1 MDSWNEIISRC
12 LRMLNIE
19 EFKGVKLIRFS
30 QLPPGPRRPPCSC
43 AFLSSSRPDRR
54 AGISKGA
61 SEDLP
66 CVRLEV
72 LVLGG
77 HFRRISDMLIPLAEC
92 RTAPLCR
99 PYPCRIPLQQGA
111 HPCTW
116 AAPCFALPHRGQG
129 FLIKRA
135 ETETS
140 RLSGRSGRRP
150 RFFCRKRRWTGRQ
163 GRAPPGASPGGRC
176 CRRKRRRC
184 RDWRF
189 PA

>member
-19 EFKGVKLIRFS
+19 EFKGAKLIRFS

-61 SEDLP
+61 SEALP

-92 RTAPLCR
+92 R
-99 PYPCRIPLQQGA
+99 
-111 HPCTW
+111 
-116 AAPCFALPHRGQG
+116 AAPPC
-129 FLIKRA
+129 
-135 ETETS
+135 
-140 RLSGRSGRRP
+140 
-150 RFFCRKRRWTGRQ
+150 
-163 GRAPPGASPGGRC
+163 APCPGGAAA
-176 CRRKRRRC
+176 RKSG
-184 RDWRF
+184 
-189 PA
+189 PAPFYGPPPVLPCHIGGKAFL

>member
-19 EFKGVKLIRFS
+19 EFKGAKLIRFS

-54 AGISKGA
+54 AGISKGV
-61 SEDLP
+61 SEALP
-66 CVRLEV
+66 CVRLEA

-99 PYPCRIPLQQGA
+99 PYPCHIPLQKGA
-111 HPCTW
+111 RPFTGRPLFCP
-116 AAPCFALPHRGQG
+116 AAPRARSF
-129 FLIKRA
+129 FIK
-135 ETETS
+135 
-140 RLSGRSGRRP
+140 
-150 RFFCRKRRWTGRQ
+150 
-163 GRAPPGASPGGRC
+163 
-176 CRRKRRRC
+176 
-184 RDWRF
+184 
-189 PA
+189 